1 MYPDINT
8 IDTALKHNNMSIVQ
22 ESQFQDFLS
31 QTGWKYKQHQFEGF
45 QWVMNKK

>member
-8 IDTALKHNNMSIVQ
+8 IDTALKHNNMSIK

-31 QTGWKYKQHQFEGF
+31 QTGWKYKQHQFEG
-45 QWVMNKK
+45 